1 VNRLWL
7 NSVCAK
13 ESGRD
18 FLSSPMCFWHRDRI
32 HTIATDGTRLVEL
45 PGVDG
50 VAAPPEEILPGL
62 RKYLAPT
69 LKSSAQFDFA
79 ALRAF
84 IIDTT
89 RGTRSGQQVRAF
101 IGGQLFNARL
111 FLPMVKNLS
120 TKNPA
125 RWYRLPP
132 GSSFPS
138 GPAGVDGGEWRFLV
152 MPMLD
157 KMSADA
163 RAGVPRFDI
172 EGAQAA
178 AA

>member
-50 VAAPPEEILPGL
+50 VLAAPPEEILPGL

-89 RGTRSGQQVRAF
+89 IVPADGEESFNQKPRA
-101 IGGQLFNARL
+101 LVS
-111 FLPMVKNLS
+111 P
-120 TKNPA
+120 PA
-125 RWYRLPP
+125 RQ
-132 GSSFPS
+132 F
-138 GPAGVDGGEWRFLV
+138 
-152 MPMLD
+152 
-157 KMSADA
+157 
-163 RAGVPRFDI
+163 VPVRTRWS
-172 EGAQAA
+172 
-178 AA
+178 